1 MLHWCGNSSSGSSAA
16 PCSFT
21 ILFPVSGKQ
30 GMEEVVGDGGA
41 ATSSVDCTLTLG
53 TPYTRHL
60 SSSSSSS
67 SSSALQHSS
76 SLPSL
81 CWDILPQ
88 PGKHSSSSSAGGGFT
103 ASVGGSGSSSATIN
117 GDPFLLARR
126 CANCDTTSTPLWRNG
141 PRGPKSLC
149 NACGIRYK
157 KEERRAA
164 ASSTAMAASAVGDGI
179 NYGYTRGQP
188 QHPWSCYTPS
198 VAAVKSSPVPVY
210 ASDAEEQR
218 ELYLPWRLNVIPQQ
232 FPAVGDRGGLSQ
244 YQ

>member
-1 MLHWCGNSSSGSSAA
+1 MLHWCGNGSSGSTTA
-16 PCSFT
+16 PCSFS

-30 GMEEVVGDGGA
+30 VMEEGVDGG
-41 ATSSVDCTLTLG
+41 TVSSSVDCTLTLG
-53 TPYTRHL
+53 TPYTRYL

-67 SSSALQHSS
+67 SSAMQSS
-76 SLPSL
+76 SSSTSL
-81 CWDILPQ
+81 CWDITPQ
-88 PGKHSSSSSAGGGFT
+88 PGKHSSSANAGGSFT
-103 ASVGGSGSSSATIN
+103 GSVSGRGGTYLN

-164 ASSTAMAASAVGDGI
+164 ASSAATVVPVVSEAIG
-179 NYGYTRGQP
+179 YGYTRGQP
-188 QHPWSCYTPS
+188 QHPWSCYTPAT
-198 VAAVKSSPVPVY
+198 AAVNISSVSVY
-210 ASDAEEQR
+210 NGEAEEQR
-218 ELYLPWRLNVIPQQ
+218 ELYLPWRLNVVPQQ
-232 FPAVGDRGGLSQ
+232 FQAVAERGGLSQ